1 MSDQTQSTHQPINQL
16 TPSIDPGETI
26 WGAIYGGLVG
36 LALAGAGLAIGAGTF
51 GLAGETTSF
60 WYLSRSA
67 GFVAY
72 LLLWGSVAWGLL
84 LSTKIGRG
92 KLKAPV
98 LLDAHQF
105 LSAVGLGFTFFH
117 GLVLMGDQYLSFPLS
132 AVLVPFAGSY
142 EPLLVAAGQIGLW
155 LSALLIGSFYV
166 RKWISQRVWR
176 AFHYTGFVAYVIALV
191 HAILLGS
198 DSGQLWVEALY
209 LVTGG
214 SVLFLT
220 YYRILT
226 AGKAE
231 RAQRGQNAPV
241 GVQ

>member
-1 MSDQTQSTHQPINQL
+1 MNTPTHTSTP
-16 TPSIDPGETI
+16 TDPGETI
-26 WGAIYGGLVG
+26 RGAIYGGLVG
-36 LALAGAGLAIGAGTF
+36 LALAAAGMIIGAGAF
-51 GLAGETTSF
+51 GFAGETKSF

-92 KLKAPV
+92 RLKAPA

-132 AVLVPFAGSY
+132 AVLLPFAGTY

-155 LSALLIGSFYV
+155 LSAMLILSFYV

-176 AFHYTGFVAYVIALV
+176 AFHYTGFIAFWIALA
-191 HAILLGS
+191 HAIFLGS
-198 DSGQLWVEALY
+198 DSGVLWIQAMY
-209 LVTGG
+209 AATAG

-231 RAQRGQNAPV
+231 RVQRGQNAVV

>member
-1 MSDQTQSTHQPINQL
+1 MSNQSTNQQINQS
-16 TPSIDPGETI
+16 TDPGETI
-26 WGAIYGGLVG
+26 RGAIYGGLVG
-36 LALAGAGLAIGAGTF
+36 LALAGAGMVIGAGVF
-51 GLAGETTSF
+51 GLSGETKSF

-67 GFVAY
+67 GFVAL
-72 LLLWGSVAWGLL
+72 LLLWGSVVWGLL

-92 KLKAPV
+92 RLKAPA

-132 AVLVPFAGSY
+132 AVLVPFAGTY

-176 AFHYTGFVAYVIALV
+176 AFHYTGFIAFWIALA
-191 HAILLGS
+191 HAFFLGT
-198 DSGQLWVEALY
+198 DSGQLWVQALY
-209 LVTGG
+209 LFTGG

-231 RAQRGQNAPV
+231 RPPRIERDGQNAPV

>member
-1 MSDQTQSTHQPINQL
+1 MSNQSTNQQINQS
-16 TPSIDPGETI
+16 TDPGETI
-26 WGAIYGGLVG
+26 RGAIYGGLVG
-36 LALAGAGLAIGAGTF
+36 LALAAAGMIIGAGAF
-51 GLAGETTSF
+51 GVAGQTTSF

-132 AVLVPFAGSY
+132 AVLVPFAGTY
-142 EPLLVAAGQIGLW
+142 EPLLGGRRADRPVALGLADRQLLRAQVDQPAGVAGLS
-155 LSALLIGSFYV
+155 LHGLCRLLDRPGPCVFLGHGRRSTLGAGPVCGHRRIGS
-166 RKWISQRVWR
+166 
-176 AFHYTGFVAYVIALV
+176 LPD
-191 HAILLGS
+191 LLS
-198 DSGQLWVEALY
+198 HPH
-209 LVTGG
+209 
-214 SVLFLT
+214 
-220 YYRILT
+220 
-226 AGKAE
+226 
-231 RAQRGQNAPV
+231 RGQGRAPV
-241 GVQ
+241 PD